1 MSAKIKVSVFLGIS
15 LGGYIA
21 GPVNDLSW
29 LSVVEADPSEDTA
42 IMLLMTDVDVLIMG
56 RNT

>member
-21 GPVNDLSW
+21 GPDNDLSW
-29 LSVVEADPSEDTA
+29 MSLAKLIRLKIPA
-42 IMLLMTDVDVLIMG
+42 IML
-56 RNT
+56 